1 MNCDLSG
8 KTALV
13 TGASQGIGEAVARRL
28 AEQGARLVLA
38 SRSIDKLETLADEIE
53 TAGGLALPFLT
64 SESGHSEGPSSEL
77 SERSSPAPK
86 RPLVVT
92 SKTNAAVRE
101 EVTRTAWDILVA
113 GGSNQL
119 DLHLPIDPAPG
130 RPCSHRQQAE
140 FCAYRGHS

>member
-53 TAGGLALPFLT
+53 TAGGLALPFALDI
-64 SESGHSEGPSSEL
+64 SDAAGVGERLKEL
-77 SERSSPAPK
+77 PDEF
-86 RPLVVT
+86 
-92 SKTNAAVRE
+92 AAV
-101 EVTRTAWDILVA
+101 DILVNNA
-113 GGSNQL
+113 GITADNLLARMSVEQWESVLRTNLTG
-119 DLHLPIDPAPG
+119 
-130 RPCSHRQQAE
+130 
-140 FCAYRGHS
+140 AYADHPVTA